1 MERNFNREYFQPFI
15 NESMKLAVHF
25 GAGNIGRGF
34 VAPILQANDYKVI
47 FVDVNTD
54 LVKQINEE
62 KRYTVTSL
70 SIEGTTEEVVQD
82 VEAINLEDS
91 EYLSETLLNADI
103 ITTSVGPKF
112 VQGIYEKIALL
123 DNQKEQIFIAFENMY
138 KASSNA
144 SSNSK
149 SLNTKLKIID
159 AVVDKIVPPQPPTSL
174 NVIVETYGS
183 IILDVSTGLQ
193 PLKKSEII
201 SYKNYENEFYKKLW
215 LLNGLHLQ
223 LAYYG
228 LANGHTFIHEVIA
241 SKDGREFAKATVNSL
256 AEAYALLSQSN
267 ENLDEF
273 TNTIIDRFALPE
285 IKDEVAR
292 IARNPEIKFS
302 KDERFEYPLRLL
314 ISHDKNVDT
323 FRKILDI
330 ITSGNYQQ
338 VEGYSNFKEDVLEKG
353 KSHIYN
359 DFWELENYSKSY
371 IERLGS

>member
-1 MERNFNREYFQPFI
+1 
-15 NESMKLAVHF
+15 
-25 GAGNIGRGF
+25 
-34 VAPILQANDYKVI
+34 
-47 FVDVNTD
+47 
-54 LVKQINEE
+54 
-62 KRYTVTSL
+62 
-70 SIEGTTEEVVQD
+70 
-82 VEAINLEDS
+82 
-91 EYLSETLLNADI
+91 
-103 ITTSVGPKF
+103 
-112 VQGIYEKIALL
+112 
-123 DNQKEQIFIAFENMY
+123 MY

-144 SSNSK
+144 SSDSK
-149 SLNTKLKIID
+149 SHNTKLKIID

-228 LANGHTFIHEVIA
+228 LANGHTFIHEVIE
-241 SKDGREFAKATVNSL
+241 SKDGREFAKLSVNSL

-273 TNTIIDRFALPE
+273 TNTIVDRFALPE
-285 IKDEVAR
+285 IKDEVVR
-292 IARNPEIKFS
+292 VARNPEIKFS

-314 ISHDKNVDT
+314 ISHDKNIDA

-330 ITSGNYQQ
+330 VTSGDYQQ
-338 VEGYSNFKEDVLEKG
+338 VEGFSNFKEDVLEKG
-353 KSHIYN
+353 KSNIYN